1 MLIRGLTV
9 LILLT
14 ATVKA
19 EPTAYNKT
27 TDYED
32 IALDY
37 LETLVPE
44 SLRHLAL
51 PNVPGEV
58 KLKKLKELH
67 WNSNDT
73 QLNFNTELDN
83 LDSLGMNYS
92 TENTQSRLQLD
103 SSGEYQFR
111 WQFKKTFGGP
121 K

>member
-1 MLIRGLTV
+1 MIKRCITI
-9 LILLT
+9 LILCT
-14 ATVKA
+14 APLNA
-19 EPTAYNKT
+19 EPNQPDNTVN
-27 TDYED
+27 YED
-32 IALDY
+32 IARDY

-44 SLRHLAL
+44 SMRNLAL

-67 WNSNDT
+67 WNSNET
-73 QLNFNTELDN
+73 NLNFNTELDN
-83 LDSLGMNYS
+83 LDSLGMNYA
-92 TENTQSRLQLD
+92 TENTQSTFELD